1 MCSLVSFLPW
11 QLQKLFIRT
20 YAETSVTY
28 SLCLYILYSMSA
40 VDLPNLNV
48 DTPMT
53 PVQETHFGRVN
64 MFNVWYGY
72 KQLSSCYW

>member
-1 MCSLVSFLPW
+1 
-11 QLQKLFIRT
+11 
-20 YAETSVTY
+20 
-28 SLCLYILYSMSA
+28 MSA

-72 KQLSSCYW
+72 KQLSSCYWYNCYCSPAAVLILF

>member
-1 MCSLVSFLPW
+1 M
-11 QLQKLFIRT
+11 
-20 YAETSVTY
+20 TY
-28 SLCLYILYSMSA
+28 SLCLYILYSTSA

>member
-1 MCSLVSFLPW
+1 M
-11 QLQKLFIRT
+11 
-20 YAETSVTY
+20 SV
-28 SLCLYILYSMSA
+28 

-72 KQLSSCYW
+72 KQLSSCYWYNCYCSPAAVLILF